1 MFETEEQI
9 EKTSSGS
16 SARFLIILLII
27 ILVGAGVVYFIVK
40 SQKPLSQEQATVV
53 IGGILKA
60 KGPAIVHFH
69 VGTVVPSVDE
79 NPRGPHY
86 ALLEKAGYLKL
97 TKMTGGGTRV
107 ELTPLGTDMF
117 PRFPEFKKI
126 KNPDGTDGYIVP
138 LSERKLVA
146 VNSVTMSTPTTATV
160 EYTWKWTPNKVGDDF
175 DASGKL
181 AQSFSSWDRATL
193 IQKYGV
199 DFYHAAPQKASIDLV
214 RGDKG
219 WKIATD

>member
-1 MFETEEQI
+1 MFETEEQL

-16 SARFLIILLII
+16 SARFLIILLVI

-53 IGGILKA
+53 VSEILKA
-60 KGPAIVHFH
+60 KGPTVVHFH
-69 VGTVVPSVDE
+69 VGNVIPSVDE
-79 NPRGPHY
+79 KPRDPHY
-86 ALLEKAGYLKL
+86 TLLEKAGYLKL

-107 ELTPLGTDMF
+107 EVTPLGADVF
-117 PRFPEFKKI
+117 SRFPEFKKV

-138 LSERKLVA
+138 LSVRKLVA
-146 VNSVTMSTPTTATV
+146 VNSVNMVTPSTATV
-160 EYTWKWTPNKVGDDF
+160 EYTWKWAPNKVGDDF

-181 AQSFSSWDRATL
+181 AQSFNVGDRATL
-193 IQKYGV
+193 IRKYGV
-199 DFYHAAPQKASIDLV
+199 DFYHGDQQKATINLV
-214 RGDKG
+214 RTDKG